1 MRGSV
6 RRQQAGR
13 RADRQAPKRLTQQ
26 GCGETTACS
35 SDQKGWPGLTWQL
48 EALTTAL
55 EG

>member
-26 GCGETTACS
+26 GCGETTAGIW
-35 SDQKGWPGLTWQL
+35 DQKGWPGLTWQL